1 MTLSTRFSSSSSSV
15 ASSSSSS
22 SSWWN
27 QQNCEGEEKK
37 KRKKKREKEKEF
49 PWGFA
54 GAGRFSFISTFLK
67 YRFGPRLLVLTR
79 RWSPIP
85 PLSLEGVMFVILKV
99 QKKKGPIGKRSM
111 SWQYFT
117 VYFNHFSA
125 ASNAIICIY
134 VSVRAKKEK
143 KRGVGLEKDEM
154 AKKVAARME
163 LALL

>member
-67 YRFGPRLLVLTR
+67 NRFGPRLLVLTR

-85 PLSLEGVMFVILKV
+85 PLSIEGVMFVILKV
-99 QKKKGPIGKRSM
+99 GKKKGPIGKRSM

-134 VSVRAKKEK
+134 VSVRAKKKKEK
-143 KRGVGLEKDEM
+143 RSG
-154 AKKVAARME
+154 ARKGWNG
-163 LALL
+163 